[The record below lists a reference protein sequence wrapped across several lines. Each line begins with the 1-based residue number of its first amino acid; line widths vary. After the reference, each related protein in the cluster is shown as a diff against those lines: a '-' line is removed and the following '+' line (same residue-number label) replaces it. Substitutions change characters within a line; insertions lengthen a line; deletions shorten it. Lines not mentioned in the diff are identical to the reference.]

1 MSAETDQVTSSPSW
15 TAEYEAQADAHEV
28 LWDTWVL
35 AEMAAELALFVWR
48 TVPVCERADAHGEYA
63 ACLEDEESAAALLD
77 HSVRSALRL
86 P

>member
-1 MSAETDQVTSSPSW
+1 MSAPAW
-15 TAEYEAQADAHEV
+15 TPEEYELEVAPHEV

-48 TVPVCERADAHGEYA
+48 TVPIAERAAAHDEYT

-77 HSVRSALRL
+77 KSVRAALRMR
-86 P
+86 